1 MFQILNIFSKTFLSG
16 CYGNKAYLTLSYT
29 GGGGAQSA
37 RANFK
42 ESYLRNE
49 HCYCNEIWRLF
60 IKFIGKDNVLIRS
73 VPIKPLPWQPL
84 FQNPLLIILTKIFK
98 MHFYFKFHIEMLNFK
113 RVETFSIF
121 LINF

>member
-1 MFQILNIFSKTFLSG
+1 MFQILNIFSKTFLFG

-49 HCYCNEIWRLF
+49 HCYWNEIWRLE
-60 IKFIGKDNVLIRS
+60 INMASYD
-73 VPIKPLPWQPL
+73 
-84 FQNPLLIILTKIFK
+84 II
-98 MHFYFKFHIEMLNFK
+98 MVSRDAN
-113 RVETFSIF
+113 
-121 LINF
+121 